1 MSSIFYRAKL
11 GGRNYFI
18 LSTENNS
25 HRLYIPCD
33 KPEYSDFYDYYN
45 VRDEDDE
52 CYRDQIPTEGQEI
65 TKYCNNLLLEL
76 LGSYG
81 VEYDPDKKFMK
92 QVVYTWDQNLIP
104 GEKFIGLKLMKLDG
118 TEEDMVD
125 LFPKITMNLDVLD
138 CFRFDFGGYR
148 GLNGNYRL
156 YLPYTEDN
164 IEIYKDYLRMHIDKR
179 FQPELERKI
188 KI

>member
-1 MSSIFYRAKL
+1 MSIFYKAKL
-11 GGRNYFI
+11 GKGNYFI
-18 LSTENNS
+18 ISTENNR

-33 KPEYSDFYDYYN
+33 KPEYSDLYDYYN
-45 VRDEDDE
+45 VRDEDGE
-52 CYRDQIPTEGQEI
+52 CQIPTKGQEI
-65 TKYCNNLLLEL
+65 SEYCDNLLLEL
-76 LGSYG
+76 LRSYG

-118 TEEDMVD
+118 TEEDIVD

-164 IEIYKDYLRMHIDKR
+164 IEIYKDYLKMHIDKR
-179 FQPELERKI
+179 FPPELERKI

>member
-33 KPEYSDFYDYYN
+33 KPEYSDLYDYYN
-45 VRDEDDE
+45 IRDEDDE
-52 CYRDQIPTEGQEI
+52 YQIPTEGQEI
-65 TKYCNNLLLEL
+65 TEYCNNLLLKL

-81 VEYDPDKKFMK
+81 VEYDPDKNFMK
-92 QVVYTWDQNLIP
+92 RVVYTWDQNLIP
-104 GEKFIGLKLMKLDG
+104 GEKFIGLKLMGLEG
-118 TEEDMVD
+118 TEENIVD

-138 CFRFDFGGYR
+138 CFRFDWNGYR
-148 GLNGNYRL
+148 GLKGNYRL

-164 IEIYKDYLRMHIDKR
+164 IEIYRDYLRMHIDKR
-179 FQPELERKI
+179 FPPELERKI